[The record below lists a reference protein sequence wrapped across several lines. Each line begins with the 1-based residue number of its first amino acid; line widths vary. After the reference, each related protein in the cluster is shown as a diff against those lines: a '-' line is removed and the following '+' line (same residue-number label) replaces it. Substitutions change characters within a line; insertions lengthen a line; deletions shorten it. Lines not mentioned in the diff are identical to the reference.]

1 MARGVDPR
9 SLRVNRWSC
18 PMRPTL
24 ALLVLVVLVAPLSA
38 CSEPLR
44 DEPLEPLAESPKPA
58 MTGLVGAVTTLL
70 PLTLRDGA
78 FADPAH
84 AAAITNSLGS
94 LADHT
99 TQLQEYAW
107 GQDEGFKWLARSLE
121 QDVEEARAAYAR
133 RAYEEASFR
142 VQRLTANCVTCH
154 SRLPSQTDSG
164 LGAQLIKSIDTRTLH
179 PDELAQLQLA
189 TRQFD
194 AAAGT
199 YEELLGAAPKAGDVG
214 RLWYFVDYL
223 VVCIRVLGDRA
234 RPLPILTR
242 YATSEGLPSFMRR
255 DLQGWLA
262 ALQDLQSPAPVTDT
276 AAAMTQS
283 RALIEQAQ
291 ALEKAAPGQ
300 QGLVQW
306 IVASSLLH
314 GVVSA
319 RRDPSPQL
327 AEAWYL
333 LGLAEARIG
342 FSPWLS
348 QPEYYLETAVRTAPG
363 STFAK
368 DALAHLE
375 WHVAVQYTGSGG
387 EQIPADVQAQLN
399 ELHALVETASA
410 PR

>member
-1 MARGVDPR
+1 
-9 SLRVNRWSC
+9 
-18 PMRPTL
+18 MRPTL

-164 LGAQLIKSIDTRTLH
+164 LGA
-179 PDELAQLQLA
+179 
-189 TRQFD
+189 
-194 AAAGT
+194 
-199 YEELLGAAPKAGDVG
+199 